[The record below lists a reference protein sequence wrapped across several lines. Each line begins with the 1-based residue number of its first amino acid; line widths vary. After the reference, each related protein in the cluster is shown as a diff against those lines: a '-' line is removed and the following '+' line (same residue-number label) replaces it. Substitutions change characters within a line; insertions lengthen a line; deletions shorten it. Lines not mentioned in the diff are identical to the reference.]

1 MSPEQALGMNVDAR
15 SDIFSLAVVLYEMAT
30 GRRPFGGNTPAGIMG
45 SLLTET
51 PARPSVTPNPCRAG
65 PGDPQGAG
73 KDPANR
79 YVSAG
84 ELSADLD
91 EIVTAR
97 GRHRVRWIA
106 ASVLLI
112 AVAAGTVALGKWR
125 YLPRQTPAAQMP
137 RQLTA
142 NPPEDPVMQASLSP
156 DGKTVA
162 YEDFAGIHL
171 RRIDTGETRVIPP
184 PPDYCFR

>member
-1 MSPEQALGMNVDAR
+1 M
-15 SDIFSLAVVLYEMAT
+15 
-30 GRRPFGGNTPAGIMG
+30 
-45 SLLTET
+45 
-51 PARPSVTPNPCRAG
+51 
-65 PGDPQGAG
+65 
-73 KDPANR
+73 
-79 YVSAG
+79 
-84 ELSADLD
+84 
-91 EIVTAR
+91 
-97 GRHRVRWIA
+97 
-106 ASVLLI
+106 
-112 AVAAGTVALGKWR
+112 ALGKWR